1 MAVKIDVEKML
12 GTTKKVEVKT
22 TAKNFKKAIAFM
34 RGMNKA
40 QMDQVRAERAEDIEE
55 EDDLAVLERNDESM
69 GSMVEM
75 LDKAVEY
82 IADTLKLNEKQVDK
96 VEEHELDEVIDFAM
110 EITGKVTGSE
120 PTKGG
125 EKETLKA

>member
-22 TAKNFKKAIAFM
+22 TTKNFKKAIAFL
-34 RGMNKA
+34 RSMNKV
-40 QMDQVRAERAEDIEE
+40 QMEQVRAEQAEDGAD
-55 EDDLAVLERNDESM
+55 DDLASLERNDASM
-69 GSMVEM
+69 GSMIEM
-75 LDKAVEY
+75 ADKAVEY

-96 VEEHELDEVIDFAM
+96 IEDHELDKVMEFAM
-110 EITGKVTGSE
+110 DIAGQVTGSE
-120 PTKGG
+120 PAKVG